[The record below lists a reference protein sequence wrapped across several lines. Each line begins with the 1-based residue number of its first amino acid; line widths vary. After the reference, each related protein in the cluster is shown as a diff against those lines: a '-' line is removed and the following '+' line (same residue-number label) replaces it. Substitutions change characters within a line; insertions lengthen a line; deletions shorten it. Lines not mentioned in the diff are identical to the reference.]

1 VIYTEPVRYLKRM
14 LSDRNSAFKR
24 YLRFVGFTMTR
35 TWRTNRQAATRGW
48 CRVSAFAFNDSEEV
62 QMPTTSQ
69 DEKIP
74 RKTTVRATPKRM
86 RDPVQTQAKILAA
99 AKAEFSKVGLGGA
112 RIESIAEKAGV
123 NKRMI
128 YEYFKGKEELFQA
141 VLEEA
146 WTSIRTAESELE
158 LDHLAPVDAIRELM
172 KFTWDY
178 YLKHPEFMSLVN
190 SENLHRARH
199 VKKSKRFRELHTG
212 FIDMLQRIL
221 DRGVES
227 GDFRSGVDARQLHLT
242 LAAVGYYYLTNRHT
256 GEVIFGFDFLSK
268 EALQARLEFNIDTV
282 LSVLRPR

>member
-1 VIYTEPVRYLKRM
+1 M
-14 LSDRNSAFKR
+14 S
-24 YLRFVGFTMTR
+24 
-35 TWRTNRQAATRGW
+35 
-48 CRVSAFAFNDSEEV
+48 
-62 QMPTTSQ
+62 TTSLT
-69 DEKIP
+69 EEIS
-74 RKTTVRATPKRM
+74 RKKSVRDVPKRM

-112 RIESIAEKAGV
+112 RIESIAELAGV

-158 LDHLAPVDAIRELM
+158 LDHLAPVDAIRALM
-172 KFTWDY
+172 KFTWEY

-199 VKKSKRFRELHTG
+199 VKKSQRFRELHTG

-221 DRGVES
+221 DRGVAS

-242 LAAVGYYYLTNRHT
+242 LAAIGYYYLNNRHT
-256 GEVIFGFDFLSK
+256 GEVIFGFDFVSK
-268 EALQARLEFNIDTV
+268 KALQARLEFNIDTV
-282 LSVLRPR
+282 LSILRPR